1 MRVGRRRIGNRY
13 PNPLKGFNTTSA
25 NDVRRMALR
34 SPITGLGLATPTA
47 NKPVN
52 VSDDGTWPA
61 CLEATLHRGVDNG
74 GVFGYGAAQA
84 LRRVLLKLEEKK
96 YEHLVLSILVGGD
109 FERDRLSYFSG
120 HPRPAVVRTTDG
132 LTWAPIPDPRLPGSE
147 FRPTRLKT
155 ALSLLYE
162 RSDVVAAVF
171 DRFAPR
177 VLRWQWLTKEHPD
190 AAGVDEIMLW
200 TLRQMSELPL
210 DKTVLLQYFDNHPD
224 SKILAERA
232 AIMKSARALSIP
244 VVDTLPVLE
253 RFDATTLWRGH
264 HTPFGNRLVCEYLFE
279 QRFR

>member
-132 LTWAPIPDPRLPGSE
+132 LT
-147 FRPTRLKT
+147 
-155 ALSLLYE
+155 
-162 RSDVVAAVF
+162 
-171 DRFAPR
+171 
-177 VLRWQWLTKEHPD
+177 
-190 AAGVDEIMLW
+190 
-200 TLRQMSELPL
+200 
-210 DKTVLLQYFDNHPD
+210 
-224 SKILAERA
+224 
-232 AIMKSARALSIP
+232 
-244 VVDTLPVLE
+244 
-253 RFDATTLWRGH
+253 
-264 HTPFGNRLVCEYLFE
+264 
-279 QRFR
+279 

>member
-1 MRVGRRRIGNRY
+1 M
-13 PNPLKGFNTTSA
+13 
-25 NDVRRMALR
+25 
-34 SPITGLGLATPTA
+34 
-47 NKPVN
+47 
-52 VSDDGTWPA
+52 
-61 CLEATLHRGVDNG
+61 
-74 GVFGYGAAQA
+74 
-84 LRRVLLKLEEKK
+84 
-96 YEHLVLSILVGGD
+96 
-109 FERDRLSYFSG
+109 
-120 HPRPAVVRTTDG
+120 
-132 LTWAPIPDPRLPGSE
+132 
-147 FRPTRLKT
+147 
-155 ALSLLYE
+155 
-162 RSDVVAAVF
+162 F
-171 DRFAPR
+171 DRFVPR